1 MLAGVSVGERWEDL
15 IDQVG
20 MTLRRDH
27 LPGELSGG
35 EQQRVAVARALV
47 LDPDLILADEPTG
60 NLDAASASAV
70 LDLLVPMVKE
80 RQKSLLLV
88 THDASV
94 ATKVGNPLR
103 LLDGR
108 MAY

>member
-1 MLAGVSVGERWEDL
+1 
-15 IDQVG
+15 
-20 MTLRRDH
+20 
-27 LPGELSGG
+27 
-35 EQQRVAVARALV
+35 
-47 LDPDLILADEPTG
+47 
-60 NLDAASASAV
+60 V

-94 ATKVGNPLR
+94 AMKVGVPLR

-108 MAY
+108 LAN

>member
-1 MLAGVSVGERWEDL
+1 GTEAKYPAHM
-15 IDQVG
+15 
-20 MTLRRDH
+20 
-27 LPGELSGG
+27 SGG
-35 EQQRVAVARALV
+35 QQQRVAIARAMAAG
-47 LDPDLILADEPTG
+47 PKIIFADEPTG

-94 ATKVGNPLR
+94 AAKVGNPLR

-108 MAY
+108 LAN